1 MNFHG
6 IYLTDNLWAS
16 WSGLTYL
23 LHYTFKVTWF
33 VTQTSSGV
41 TVTYCKISIKLSSA
55 FKPMFILQKAFEDI
69 IDRSEKVEI
78 YNLKV
83 S

>member
-1 MNFHG
+1 MIFFR
-6 IYLTDNLWAS
+6 IYLTYNLWAS

-55 FKPMFILQKAFEDI
+55 FKPMFILQYRPLKILKIEM
-69 IDRSEKVEI
+69 RESEFTI
-78 YNLKV
+78 
-83 S
+83 